1 MIYVID
7 TNVIISYFSNIFSGC
22 DISISDS
29 SLEIVDSAFKNNN
42 EIKLIIPACVFI
54 EIFIKW
60 FKNEEIANK
69 IYSEVYT
76 RIKDKENIEIQPF
89 DKEILENY
97 IKIKDI
103 DQGHNFDGHD
113 KQVFASAMTMNCTL
127 ITSDSRLIRY
137 NKKKNMIPNILF

>member
-7 TNVIISYFSNIFSGC
+7 TNALISYFAEVFDGS
-22 DISISDS
+22 DISISES
-29 SLEIVDSAFKNNN
+29 SIEIIDSAFKNNN

-60 FKNEEIANK
+60 FKTEEISSR
-69 IYSEVYT
+69 IISEVYL
-76 RIKDKENIEIQPF
+76 RIKEKENMEIQPL

-103 DQGHNFDGHD
+103 ETDHNFDGHD

-127 ITSDSRLIRY
+127 ITSDQRLIRY
-137 NKKKNMIPNILF
+137 NKRKKLIPGILD